1 MSHGQ
6 NKCSPVKYSKSL
18 SILLAALLTLCGTA
32 STSLAKGLVRA
43 VCFVPS
49 DRTCLPDYE
58 ERLDRVM
65 KEVQRFYAEGMAAA
79 GYPDKGFALDLD
91 DAGKTRIHVVRGAYP
106 AKTYGRDAWDA
117 VRNEVKAGLKT
128 AGLDMDQETVVI
140 FQVLLDWKDGKA
152 NEMGPYV
159 GAGSHLSGTAWVYDD
174 AKLDPKLLAS
184 TEPGGWYG
192 GPCSIG
198 EFNSHYIGGVAH
210 ELGHAFGLPHACQTK
225 ADRHK
230 GAALMGHGNHT
241 YGQQLRNE
249 GPGTFLTQTS
259 AMMLART
266 RPFAGDLP
274 DGKQQPVCEIT
285 EIQAAFANGM
295 LVLSGKI
302 KASPAVY
309 GIAAY
314 NDPAR
319 RESDYDA
326 VGWTCPVDPQGQFQ
340 LKIGDLE
347 TGTYQLRLIACHEN
361 GAKSRFAYDYE
372 VDKDGR
378 PPLETFESPTL
389 LNKAIDAYQASDRE
403 GMLAAIDMLEN
414 RYGHIQTVKKKT
426 ASLRRLAEPIKLES
440 AKAIPDSVQQIDLST
455 IISIHES
462 VGWRRPMRGQ
472 TPIESDRGCF
482 LEVGG
487 EVFASGLYAHAPSRW
502 AFDLGRKWKTL
513 NFGYGLK
520 DGFDGSVV
528 FIILKDGKE
537 AFRSHI
543 VKEHQVQRSQ
553 IDVTDTETLEL
564 IVEDGGDGTS
574 RDWGLWLEPVLR
586 RHTE

>member
-1 MSHGQ
+1 VSDGQ
-6 NKCSPVKYSKSL
+6 NKCSYAECGKSPIIIL
-18 SILLAALLTLCGTA
+18 ATLLALCGMA
-32 STSLAKGLVRA
+32 SNSMAKGLVRA
-43 VCFVPS
+43 VCFVPI

-65 KEVQRFYAEGMAAA
+65 KEVQRFYGDGMAAA
-79 GYPDKGFALDLD
+79 GYPDKGFALDVD
-91 DAGKTRIHVVRGAYP
+91 DAGKTRIHVVRGAHP

-128 AGLDMDQETVVI
+128 AGLDMDRETVVI
-140 FQVLLDWKDGKA
+140 FQVLLDWHDGKA
-152 NEMGPYV
+152 TEVGPYV
-159 GAGSHLSGTAWVYDD
+159 GAGSHLGGTAWVYDD

-225 ADRHK
+225 AERQK

-259 AMMLART
+259 AMMLACT

-274 DGKQQPVCEIT
+274 GAKQRPACELTQI
-285 EIQAAFANGM
+285 EAAFNDGD

-302 KASPAVY
+302 EASPAVY

-319 RESDYDA
+319 PESDYDA
-326 VGWTCPVDPQGQFQ
+326 VGWTCPVDPQGRFQ
-340 LKIGDLE
+340 LKIGELE

-361 GAKSRFAYDYE
+361 GAKSSFAYDYE
-372 VDKDGR
+372 ADKNGR
-378 PPLETFESPTL
+378 PPLEAFEYPTL

-403 GMLAAIDMLEN
+403 RMLAAIGTLEN
-414 RYGHIQTVKKKT
+414 RYGHVETVKKKT
-426 ASLRRLAEPIKLES
+426 ASLRRLAEPIKLDS
-440 AKAIPDSVQQIDLST
+440 AKTLAESVKQIDLSVIT
-455 IISIHES
+455 SIHES
-462 VGWRRPMRGQ
+462 VGWRRPMRNQ
-472 TPIESDRGCF
+472 TPMESNRDCF

-487 EVFASGLYAHAPSRW
+487 DVFASGFYAHAPSRW
-502 AFDLGRKWKTL
+502 AFDLGRQWKSL
-513 NFGYGLK
+513 SFGYGLK
-520 DGFDGSVV
+520 DGFEGSVV
-528 FIILKDGKE
+528 FVILKDGKE
-537 AFRSHI
+537 AFRSNI
-543 VKEHQVQRSQ
+543 VKMHQVQRSQ
-553 IDVTDTETLEL
+553 IDLADTETLEL

-574 RDWGLWLEPVLR
+574 MDWGLWLEPVLR
-586 RHTE
+586 R